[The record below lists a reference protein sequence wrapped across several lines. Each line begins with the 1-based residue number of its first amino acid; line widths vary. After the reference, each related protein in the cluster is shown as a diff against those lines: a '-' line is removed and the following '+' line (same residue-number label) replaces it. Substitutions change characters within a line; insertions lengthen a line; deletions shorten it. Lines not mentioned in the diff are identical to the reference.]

1 MIHHPGSVWVLDRCV
16 RGIVLRTFAMQVGDR
31 AIVRNGTCRKGTG
44 EGRKSG
50 ETMDAGPLSLAGMV
64 YDI

>member
-1 MIHHPGSVWVLDRCV
+1 
-16 RGIVLRTFAMQVGDR
+16 MQVGDR
-31 AIVRNGTCRKGTG
+31 ATVKNGTCRKVTG

-50 ETMDAGPLSLAGMV
+50 ETMDAGPLSLAGRV